1 MMSTEKHIVLELINE
16 CLTLIKQSES
26 KSLIQI
32 KILLSKQYDN
42 LIGKVNDFV
51 LDEAI
56 ASNDKINIYM
66 EVLHELRNLINF
78 LPLSLEK
85 LNMDFNTLYN
95 FVKMNLASLYYNSE
109 VASSFSKANM
119 LMDILVEPIN
129 RLEKLPQLPDLETNF
144 KEYSE
149 MFVSELN
156 LLMTSF
162 GIYNSLITNLK
173 IYDIVDVVNWTNNAL
188 WNFMLTVELL
198 IEQFDAEKLLIQ
210 LNKKN
215 IPMYFH
221 NLLSYISI
229 LKDMTF
235 LLPFLLSVFNN
246 RTEDLNNEI
255 LDKNFIDGFDILSYH
270 KLHQK
275 IMNYG
280 DYLMNIVNNGKKK
293 GLINMNDDIEE
304 SNFYNDYLIGN
315 AQMEWLDCRYK
326 FYMKN
331 KTNAD
336 ILESENKAL
345 IEPIILAGER
355 VLDLIREQSGDIQG
369 LINSY
374 YLNPYIESFKVLL
387 PFYSLKAIY
396 ENDVSIYDNF
406 VLHFDEFL
414 EKAENVDDLEFQ
426 IVLAKLFT
434 YSRLNKEIDFI
445 TIFSKVYSNLSS
457 LQIQPRNYL
466 ASIILL
472 LNIVPLISESIEI
485 NTDGLFRLAFEY
497 GMVKEQSKINEE
509 LKLYQRYMEEPEMC
523 TEIMDQL
530 IHRTEMIDFDNSTI
544 LIPDLTR
551 YYERK
556 GLKPIRYIPF
566 NRLTDTIL

>member
-280 DYLMNIVNNGKKK
+280 DYLMNIVKNGKKK